1 MGDGQNGG
9 QGAQPREAPQLAQA
23 AYQTVGEKMPEER
36 VYVIPLRSATQKA
49 KRKKR
54 TPRAVKTVRE
64 FLKRHMKS
72 ENVKIGEDLN
82 RKLWERGIE
91 RTLPRIRVKAVKQ
104 DDGSVEASL
113 AE

>member
-1 MGDGQNGG
+1 
-9 QGAQPREAPQLAQA
+9 
-23 AYQTVGEKMPEER
+23 MPEER
-36 VYVIPLRSATQKA
+36 IYVIPLRAATQKA

-82 RKLWERGIE
+82 RKLWERGIVK
-91 RTLPRIRVKAVKQ
+91 TLPRIRVKAVKQ

>member
-1 MGDGQNGG
+1 VGDGQNRR
-9 QGAQPREAPQLAQA
+9 QGAQQRKAPQLAQA
-23 AYQTVGEKMPEER
+23 AHQTVGEKMPEER
-36 VYVIPLRSATQKA
+36 VYVIPLRAATQKA

-64 FLKRHMKS
+64 FLQRHMKS